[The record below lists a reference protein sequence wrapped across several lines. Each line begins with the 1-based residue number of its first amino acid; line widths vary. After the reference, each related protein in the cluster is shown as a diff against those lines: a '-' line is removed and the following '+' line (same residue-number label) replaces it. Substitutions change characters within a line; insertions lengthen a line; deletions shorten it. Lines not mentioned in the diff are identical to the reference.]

1 MRKFH
6 MYIEYRGM
14 SLINDKVLDKVDIL
28 ADKSK
33 LMGKAHMVEYFKNVK
48 KFLPKRVDTIKKLV
62 ESDGYKNRYKFFNK
76 NKKFDTRLE
85 IKNLEKLIADKR
97 QDKFWD
103 PYLFSKMEETIS
115 KVEGKRKNIFDGPWA
130 EELLR
135 ALR

>member
-1 MRKFH
+1 

-130 EELLR
+130 EELLS